1 MATKDTTVTSPD
13 EPETASPAK
22 RVSVPKKSANLMDA
36 VSLEAR
42 RQEHERRVRGGK

>member
-22 RVSVPKKSANLMDA
+22 RVSVPKKQ
-36 VSLEAR
+36 VSTLDIESR
-42 RQEHERRVRGGK
+42 RLEHERRVRGGK